1 MTVRSTRFSPLQA
14 AAFAFAA
21 IGPAVAPGLGGG
33 AFAGDVPL
41 TVDPAV
47 LEAQAARAA
56 VVERVAPSVVAIF
69 GPGGGGGGSG
79 VLISAD
85 GYAVTNFHVTDGC
98 GDAMKCGLN
107 DGRVYDAV
115 IVGTDPVGD
124 VALIKL
130 LGRDDF
136 PAATFGD
143 SDTVRPGD
151 WCLAMGN
158 PFLLAKSDFKP
169 TVTLGLVS
177 GTHRYQEPAGTFLE
191 YTDCLQIDAS
201 VNPGNSGGPLFR
213 ADGPGAGE
221 LIGINGRISIK
232 RGRVNSGAAYAIS
245 SNQVRYFLGH
255 LRSGRALDHGTLNA
269 TVRTNYDGDVLFDR
283 VLPGSSAQ
291 VRGVREGDELV
302 AFAGRPIRS
311 VNQFKNVLG
320 VYPAGWPLPL
330 TVRRGSETLDL
341 MVRTRGLNQRTDLL
355 KTVAPKPGPPPSDA
369 VKPLLVKRPGY
380 ANAHFNDVETKRVVD
395 SLGSA
400 APPTAW
406 QIAGEDADGVAA
418 RFTLSDRGV
427 GLTLGANNF
436 LQSLEGDADVV
447 DEPPGTGGLLFALRQ
462 WQLLHS
468 GRTEEFA
475 VLHYVGTEPLD
486 WDGPTVDVLAAED
499 RGVTT
504 HFYIEPGDDGRG
516 VLRGLDSWQSV
527 RGAATEIRFEG
538 DPLDGPVGAPSRMRV
553 SSAGVPYRTFNFSAA
568 TAAPAADSTGDD
580 A

>member
-1 MTVRSTRFSPLQA
+1 MKTLTPPLGKA
-14 AAFAFAA
+14 ALAVGLIAVLA
-21 IGPAVAPGLGGG
+21 PASVAK
-33 AFAGDVPL
+33 AGDVP
-41 TVDPAV
+41 VSIDPAV
-47 LEAQAARAA
+47 LEAQAERAA
-56 VVERVAPSVVAIF
+56 LVKRIAPTVVAIF
-69 GPGGGGGGSG
+69 GPAGGGGGSG

-107 DGRVYDAV
+107 DGKVYDAV

-136 PAATFGD
+136 PAAEFGD
-143 SDTVRPGD
+143 SDAVRPGD

-158 PFLLAKSDFKP
+158 PFLLAQSDFAP
-169 TVTLGLVS
+169 TVTYGLVS

-201 VNPGNSGGPLFR
+201 VNPGNSGGPLFA
-213 ADGPGAGE
+213 ADGPDAGK

-245 SNQVRYFLGH
+245 SNQVKYFLGH

-283 VLPGSSAQ
+283 VLPGSAAE

-311 VNQFKNVLG
+311 TNQFKNVLG

-330 TVRRGSETLDL
+330 TIRRGTETIDL
-341 MVRTRGLNQRTDLL
+341 IVRTRGLNRRTDIQ
-355 KTVAPKPGPPPSDA
+355 KTVAPKPGPPPTKA
-369 VKPLLVKRPGY
+369 VRDLLKKRPGY
-380 ANAHFNDVETKRVVD
+380 ANAHFNDLEKERVLA
-395 SLGSA
+395 SLGASA
-400 APPTAW
+400 NKGGWKLFGA
-406 QIAGEDADGVAA
+406 DADGTAA
-418 RFTLSDRGV
+418 KFTLTDRGV
-427 GLTLGANNF
+427 GLTLGKNANNF
-436 LQSLEGDADVV
+436 LQTLEGDFEVL

-462 WQLLHS
+462 WQLLSS
-468 GRTEEFA
+468 GRTDAFA
-475 VLHYVGTEPLD
+475 DLHYVGTEPLD
-486 WDGPTVDVLAAED
+486 WDGPTVDVLSAEN
-499 RGVTT
+499 RGVTV
-504 HFYIEPGDDGRG
+504 HFYVEQTDSGGR
-516 VLRGLDSWQSV
+516 LRGLDAWQEN

-538 DPLDGPVGAPSRMRV
+538 EPVDSSLPVPTEMRV
-553 SSAGVPYRTFNFSAA
+553 SAGDVPYRTFTFASVETSDPGENE
-568 TAAPAADSTGDD
+568 
-580 A
+580 

>member
-1 MTVRSTRFSPLQA
+1 MKALFPLRLSAVA
-14 AAFAFAA
+14 AACLL
-21 IGPAVAPGLGGG
+21 PACLLPAG
-33 AFAGDVPL
+33 ARADDVPL
-41 TVDPAV
+41 EVDPAV
-47 LEAQAARAA
+47 REAQAARAA
-56 VVERVAPSVVAIF
+56 VIEQVAPTVVAIF
-69 GPGGGGGGSG
+69 GPDGGGGGSG

-85 GYAVTNFHVTDGC
+85 GLAVTNFHVTDGC

-143 SDTVRPGD
+143 SDAVRPGD

-158 PFLLAKSDFKP
+158 PFLLAKSDFQP

-201 VNPGNSGGPLFR
+201 VNPGNSGGPLFA
-213 ADGPGAGE
+213 ADGDQAGR

-245 SNQVRYFLGH
+245 ANQVRYFLGH

-283 VLPGSSAQ
+283 VLDNSAAQ
-291 VRGVREGDELV
+291 ARGVKEGDELV

-330 TVRRGSETLDL
+330 TVRRGTETLDL
-341 MVRTRGLNQRTDLL
+341 MVRTRGLNRRTDLL
-355 KTVAPKPGPPPSDA
+355 KIVAPKPGPPPNDV
-369 VKPLLVKRPGY
+369 VKPLLEKRPGF
-380 ANAHFNDVETKRVVD
+380 ANAHFNDLERDRVLA
-395 SLGSA
+395 SLGPA
-400 APPTAW
+400 APTSGW
-406 QIAGEDADGVAA
+406 RLTGTDADGVAA
-418 RFTLSDRGV
+418 EFTLGDRGL
-427 GLTLGANNF
+427 GLKLGANRF
-436 LQSLEGDADVV
+436 LQSLEADAEVK
-447 DEPPGTGGLLFALRQ
+447 DEPPGSGGLLFALRQ
-462 WQLLHS
+462 WQLLTS
-468 GRTEEFA
+468 GRTDAFA
-475 VLHYVGTEPLD
+475 DLYYVGTEPLD

-504 HFYIEPGDDGRG
+504 HFYVEPDGAG
-516 VLRGLDSWQSV
+516 GGTLRGFDSWRQN
-527 RGAATEIRFEG
+527 RGAAAEVRFG
-538 DPLDGPVGAPSRMRV
+538 GGTLAGPIPVPSRMRV
-553 SSAGVPYRTFNFSAA
+553 ASGGVPYRTFEF
-568 TAAPAADSTGDD
+568 TAAAAAGSAGGDD
-580 A
+580 E